1 MAAVVRI
8 GKWQAH
14 RSAGAEKT
22 FHLWC
27 NCSLC
32 LFELGFNLSHHL
44 SYHLMRA
51 TFTQWLHGF
60 LPQPLP
66 AGNTERVRAG
76 IGACVGLFVTALAT
90 HVLAPN
96 LASWLIAPMGAS
108 AVLLFCVPASPLAQP
123 WSVVGGNTVSAL
135 VGIACFHLVPD
146 FLLAAPLAGC
156 LAIGTMFALRCLH
169 PPGGAVAL
177 TTVLGGHAVHEAGWL
192 FALSPVALNSVLI
205 LVAAILYNNLTGRRY
220 PHAQHAADKNVHAT
234 GDPAPAAR
242 LGITESDLEAALVRY
257 GEVLDVSR
265 DDLLAIVDDAR
276 QLALHRHFSERSCGE
291 LMSTHIVFAAPG
303 DTLEHARELLLRH
316 RLQSLPVLD
325 ETRHLRGVIAQEDL
339 LRHAGWGTRLRQ
351 LVPGAGPY
359 VRDAM
364 RQRVVALDVAAPLA
378 QLVPLLRDG
387 GYHQVA
393 ITGPGGVMVG
403 LVSQSDLLAAL
414 SEERLEAAA

>member
-1 MAAVVRI
+1 
-8 GKWQAH
+8 
-14 RSAGAEKT
+14 
-22 FHLWC
+22 
-27 NCSLC
+27 
-32 LFELGFNLSHHL
+32 
-44 SYHLMRA
+44 MRA
-51 TFTQWLHGF
+51 TFTQWLRGF

-66 AGNTERVRAG
+66 AGNTERIRAG

-90 HVLAPN
+90 HMLAPG

-135 VGIACFHLVPD
+135 VGVACAQLVPD

-156 LAIGTMFALRCLH
+156 LAIGTMLALRCLH

-177 TTVLGGHAVHEAGWL
+177 TAVLGGRAVHEAGWL

-205 LVAAILYNNLTGRRY
+205 VVAAILYNNLTGRRY
-220 PHAQHAADKNVHAT
+220 PHAQHAAEKNVHAT
-234 GDPAPAAR
+234 GDPAPNAR
-242 LGITESDLEAALVRY
+242 LGITETDLEAALARY

-276 QLALHRHFSERSCGE
+276 QLALHRHFNERTCAE
-291 LMSTHIVFAAPG
+291 LMSTHIVFAAPN
-303 DTLEHARELLLRH
+303 DTLEHARELLLRY

-325 ETRHLRGVIAQEDL
+325 ETRHLRGVIAQDDL
-339 LRHAGWGTRLRQ
+339 LRHAGWGARLRQ
-351 LVPGAGPY
+351 LVPGAALR
-359 VRDAM
+359 VADAM
-364 RQRVVALDVAAPLA
+364 RQRVVALDANAPLA

-393 ITGPGGVMVG
+393 ITGKDGAMVG

-414 SEERLEAAA
+414 CEERLEAAA

>member
-1 MAAVVRI
+1 
-8 GKWQAH
+8 
-14 RSAGAEKT
+14 
-22 FHLWC
+22 
-27 NCSLC
+27 
-32 LFELGFNLSHHL
+32 
-44 SYHLMRA
+44 MRA

-76 IGACVGLFVTALAT
+76 IGACIGLFVTALAS
-90 HVLAPN
+90 HMLAPD
-96 LASWLIAPMGAS
+96 LAAYLIAPMGAS
-108 AVLLFCVPASPLAQP
+108 AVLLFCVPSSPLAQP

-135 VGIACFHLVPD
+135 IGVACVQLVPD
-146 FLLAAPLAGC
+146 WLLAAPLAGA

-177 TTVLGGHAVHEAGWL
+177 TTVLGGQAVHEAGFL
-192 FALSPVALNSVLI
+192 FALSPVALNSIIIVI
-205 LVAAILYNNLTGRRY
+205 AALLYNNLTGRRY
-220 PHAQHAADKNVHAT
+220 PHAQHAADRNVHAT
-234 GDPAPAAR
+234 GDPAPGAR
-242 LGITESDLEAALVRY
+242 LGITETDLEAALARY

-276 QLALHRHFSERSCGE
+276 QLALHRHFNERTCAE
-291 LMSTHIVFAAPG
+291 LMSTHIVFAAPN
-303 DTLEHARELLLRH
+303 DTLEHARELLLRY

-339 LRHAGWGTRLRQ
+339 LRHTGWGARLRQ
-351 LVPGAGPY
+351 LVPGAALR
-359 VRDAM
+359 VADAM
-364 RQRVVALDVAAPLA
+364 RQRVVALDADAPLA

-393 ITGPGGVMVG
+393 IIDRDGAMVG

-414 SEERLEAAA
+414 CEERLEVAA

>member
-1 MAAVVRI
+1 
-8 GKWQAH
+8 
-14 RSAGAEKT
+14 
-22 FHLWC
+22 
-27 NCSLC
+27 
-32 LFELGFNLSHHL
+32 
-44 SYHLMRA
+44 MRA

-76 IGACVGLFVTALAT
+76 IGACIGLFVTALAS
-90 HVLAPN
+90 HMLAPD
-96 LASWLIAPMGAS
+96 LAAYLIAPMGAS
-108 AVLLFCVPASPLAQP
+108 AVLLFCVPSSPLAQP

-135 VGIACFHLVPD
+135 IGVACVHLVPD
-146 FLLAAPLAGC
+146 WLLAAPLAGA

-177 TTVLGGHAVHEAGWL
+177 TTVLGGQAVHEAGFL
-192 FALSPVALNSVLI
+192 FALTPVALNSAIIVI
-205 LVAAILYNNLTGRRY
+205 AALLYNNLTGRRY

-234 GDPAPAAR
+234 GDPAPGAR
-242 LGITESDLEAALVRY
+242 LGITETDLEAALARY

-276 QLALHRHFSERSCGE
+276 QLALHRHFNERTCAE
-291 LMSTHIVFAAPG
+291 LMSTHIVFAAPN
-303 DTLEHARELLLRH
+303 DTLEHARELLLRY

-339 LRHAGWGTRLRQ
+339 LRHTGWGARLRQ
-351 LVPGAGPY
+351 LVPGAALR
-359 VRDAM
+359 VADAM
-364 RQRVVALDVAAPLA
+364 RQRVVALDADAPLA

-393 ITGPGGVMVG
+393 IIDRDGAMAG

-414 SEERLEAAA
+414 CEERLEAAA

>member
-1 MAAVVRI
+1 
-8 GKWQAH
+8 
-14 RSAGAEKT
+14 
-22 FHLWC
+22 
-27 NCSLC
+27 
-32 LFELGFNLSHHL
+32 
-44 SYHLMRA
+44 MRA

-76 IGACVGLFVTALAT
+76 IGACVGLFVTALVS
-90 HVLAPN
+90 HMLAPE
-96 LASWLIAPMGAS
+96 LAAYLIAPMGAS

-135 VGIACFHLVPD
+135 IGVACVHLVPD
-146 FLLAAPLAGC
+146 WLLAAPLAGA

-177 TTVLGGHAVHEAGWL
+177 TTVLGGQAVHEAGFL
-192 FALSPVALNSVLI
+192 FALSPVALNSAIIVI
-205 LVAAILYNNLTGRRY
+205 AALLYNNLTGRRY

-234 GDPAPAAR
+234 GDPAPGAR
-242 LGITESDLEAALVRY
+242 LGITETDLEAALARY

-276 QLALHRHFSERSCGE
+276 QLALHRHFNERTCAE
-291 LMSTHIVFAAPG
+291 LMSTHIVFAAPD
-303 DTLEHARELLLRH
+303 DTLEHARELLLRY

-325 ETRHLRGVIAQEDL
+325 ETRHLRGVIAQDDL
-339 LRHAGWGTRLRQ
+339 LRHAGWGARLRQ
-351 LVPGAGPY
+351 LVPGAALR
-359 VRDAM
+359 VADAM
-364 RQRVVALDVAAPLA
+364 RQRVIALDADAPLA
-378 QLVPLLRDG
+378 HLVPLLRDG

-393 ITGPGGVMVG
+393 ITARDGTMVG

-414 SEERLEAAA
+414 CEERLAVAA